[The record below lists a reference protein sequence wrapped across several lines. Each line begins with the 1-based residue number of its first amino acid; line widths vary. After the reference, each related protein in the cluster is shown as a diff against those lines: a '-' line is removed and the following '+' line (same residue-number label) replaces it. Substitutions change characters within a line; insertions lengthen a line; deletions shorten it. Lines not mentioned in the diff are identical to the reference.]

1 MASVGGTLGLF
12 IGFSVFDMF
21 SIIIDTIF
29 NRIYAKN
36 EWSLIN
42 MDVILSNIF
51 NFLHKDLI
59 LELITLSKQSRD
71 NSQLLNISSEK
82 TTITISKLLSYYS
95 FEKSKKGNQQSPQ
108 NCHKIAQKSLKKHQW
123 KVTFAIQWSA
133 ESSIGISQWLKPARA
148 PHTQYNNFNLFIRC
162 RPNKWA
168 NSRTDLWNTE
178 VFLNMPMQFFEEI
191 HMP

>member
-1 MASVGGTLGLF
+1 MVFNLKGKVYFRNGIHHDQINEDIKERTLLKIFWQFPTNKKSISQEILVFDWKYLMASVGGTLGLF

-42 MDVILSNIF
+42 MDVILSNTF

-95 FEKSKKGNQQSPQ
+95 FEKSSK
-108 NCHKIAQKSLKKHQW
+108 C
-123 KVTFAIQWSA
+123 
-133 ESSIGISQWLKPARA
+133 
-148 PHTQYNNFNLFIRC
+148 QY
-162 RPNKWA
+162 
-168 NSRTDLWNTE
+168 
-178 VFLNMPMQFFEEI
+178 
-191 HMP
+191 

>member
-12 IGFSVFDMF
+12 IGFSVFDIF

-71 NSQLLNISSEK
+71 NSQLLNISNEK
-82 TTITISKLLSYYS
+82 TTITISKLLSY
-95 FEKSKKGNQQSPQ
+95 
-108 NCHKIAQKSLKKHQW
+108 
-123 KVTFAIQWSA
+123 
-133 ESSIGISQWLKPARA
+133 
-148 PHTQYNNFNLFIRC
+148 
-162 RPNKWA
+162 
-168 NSRTDLWNTE
+168 
-178 VFLNMPMQFFEEI
+178 
-191 HMP
+191 

>member
-1 MASVGGTLGLF
+1 
-12 IGFSVFDMF
+12 
-21 SIIIDTIF
+21 
-29 NRIYAKN
+29 
-36 EWSLIN
+36 

-108 NCHKIAQKSLKKHQW
+108 NCHKIAHKSLKKHQ
-123 KVTFAIQWSA
+123 
-133 ESSIGISQWLKPARA
+133 
-148 PHTQYNNFNLFIRC
+148 
-162 RPNKWA
+162 
-168 NSRTDLWNTE
+168 
-178 VFLNMPMQFFEEI
+178 
-191 HMP
+191 